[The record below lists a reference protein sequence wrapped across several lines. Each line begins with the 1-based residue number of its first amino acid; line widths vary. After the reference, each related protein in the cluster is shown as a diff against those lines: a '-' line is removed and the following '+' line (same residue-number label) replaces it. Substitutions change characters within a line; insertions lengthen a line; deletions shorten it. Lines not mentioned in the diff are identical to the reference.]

1 MIWEN
6 GSNFSEIEIK
16 QHMFFVV
23 IAHLFIS
30 GPLSLSLSYLG
41 GLLINLS
48 LKNIFL
54 ILYTIISDIP
64 SLFSLFFFWYFCHNY
79 LQAHNFIMTPHHF
92 FCYIHPAGKLIWT
105 YSLVLQVVHNVTA
118 ECVLGQHVSLLPLL
132 GLACFDLHFH
142 CHLLN
147 QPDIY
152 NYVYISHLLKKNNI
166 ISFNIFL
173 KEIWDFFF

>member
-1 MIWEN
+1 
-6 GSNFSEIEIK
+6 
-16 QHMFFVV
+16 
-23 IAHLFIS
+23 
-30 GPLSLSLSYLG
+30 
-41 GLLINLS
+41 
-48 LKNIFL
+48 
-54 ILYTIISDIP
+54 
-64 SLFSLFFFWYFCHNY
+64 
-79 LQAHNFIMTPHHF
+79 MTPHHF

-173 KEIWDFFF
+173 KEIWDFFFWLILLFCWNFLNLVVWHMSLGYLLEWSVCFLPDVQLIKSDVSLTAGQIFRPAPVQNDYACWINCICISFS

>member
-1 MIWEN
+1 MKKQSSLHKIENNLLPISDSWILKYFVLKESKSYLSIPCLLQSSAKRQIQMFTFMLPIAFTFLDAQHRVWRSSQWQMIWEN

-79 LQAHNFIMTPHHF
+79 L
-92 FCYIHPAGKLIWT
+92 
-105 YSLVLQVVHNVTA
+105 
-118 ECVLGQHVSLLPLL
+118 
-132 GLACFDLHFH
+132 
-142 CHLLN
+142 
-147 QPDIY
+147 
-152 NYVYISHLLKKNNI
+152 
-166 ISFNIFL
+166 
-173 KEIWDFFF
+173 